1 MHTAIPTST
10 AAAPTPTLQRCASRC
25 PPRGRVLPWGGP
37 AAALAIT
44 IASLGAFPVAH
55 AAGISNDVIR
65 IGFITDMSGLYS
77 DIDGPAGAEAIRM
90 AIADAGGE
98 INGKKIELLVADHQN
113 KADIASARA
122 REWFDQQHLD
132 LLIGGTSSGTALAMA
147 GVAAEKK
154 KPFFVIGAGASELTN
169 KQCTP
174 YTVHYAYDTIALA
187 RGTGS
192 AVVKNGGKSWFFL
205 TADYAFGHALERDTS
220 AVVKK
225 SGGTVVGSVRAP
237 LSTSDFSSFMLQAQA
252 SKAQIL
258 GLANAGGDFINS
270 VKAAKEFGVT
280 KTMNLAGLLVFI
292 NDVHALGLEATQG
305 MYLTAGWYWDQND
318 ASRKWGERFFEK
330 QKRMPSFL
338 QAGDY
343 SAARFYLEGVKAT
356 GTDDGDTLMKWFKS
370 NKVNDFFA
378 TNGVVREDGRMVH
391 DMYLMQV
398 KKPAESKKPWDY
410 YKVIATLPGDEVYAS
425 LAESSCPLV
434 KK

>member
-1 MHTAIPTST
+1 MKLRTLS
-10 AAAPTPTLQRCASRC
+10 AAF
-25 PPRGRVLPWGGP
+25 
-37 AAALAIT
+37 ALAGLT
-44 IASLGAFPVAH
+44 MGAPGQ
-55 AAGISNDVIR
+55 AAGISDDVIR

-113 KADIASARA
+113 KADVASSRA
-122 REWFDQQHLD
+122 REWFDEKKLD
-132 LLIGGTSSGTALAMA
+132 VLIGGTNSGTALAMA

-154 KPFFVIGAGASELTN
+154 KPFISVGAAASELTN
-169 KQCTP
+169 AQCTP
-174 YTVHYAYDTIALA
+174 YTVHYAYNTIALA

-205 TADYAFGHALERDTS
+205 TADYAFGHALERDTA
-220 AVVKK
+220 AVVKAA
-225 SGGTVVGSVRAP
+225 GGTVLGAVRAP
-237 LSTSDFSSFMLQAQA
+237 LSTSDFSSFMLQAQSSGA
-252 SKAQIL
+252 KIL

-270 VKAAKEFGVT
+270 VKAAKEFGIT
-280 KTMNLAGLLVFI
+280 NTMNLAGLLVFI
-292 NDVHALGLEATQG
+292 NDVHALGLENTQG
-305 MYLTAGWYWDQND
+305 LYLTSGWYWDKDD

-343 SAARFYLEGVKAT
+343 SAVSFYLKGVKAS
-356 GTDDGDTLMKWFKS
+356 GTDDADTIMKWMKS

-378 TNGVVREDGRMVH
+378 PNGHVREDGRMVY
-391 DMYLMQV
+391 DMYLVQV
-398 KKPAESKKPWDY
+398 KKPAESKRPWDY
-410 YKVIATLPGDEVYAS
+410 YNIVETLPGDKVYGT
-425 LAESSCPLV
+425 LEESTCKLI